1 MQGRF
6 HYYEGYSQ
14 SLTTMPV
21 RVMKM
26 LGAETL
32 IVTNAAGG
40 ANKDFKAGDLM
51 IIKDHINLSGSN
63 PLIGKNDDR
72 IGPRFP
78 DMSDTYNKEYRDL
91 VKKSA
96 EEEGIEVREGVYTFF
111 SGPNYETPAEIK
123 MVQVLGGDA
132 VGMST
137 VPEVIVAA
145 HCGMKVIGVSCIT
158 NMAAG
163 ISETKL
169 NHKEVIETTEKVKV
183 NFAKLI
189 TRVIK
194 NL

>member
-1 MQGRF
+1 
-6 HYYEGYSQ
+6 
-14 SLTTMPV
+14 
-21 RVMKM
+21 
-26 LGAETL
+26 
-32 IVTNAAGG
+32 
-40 ANKDFKAGDLM
+40 
-51 IIKDHINLSGSN
+51 
-63 PLIGKNDDR
+63 
-72 IGPRFP
+72 
-78 DMSDTYNKEYRDL
+78 MSDAYNKEYRDL
-91 VKKSA
+91 IKKSA

-111 SGPNYETPAEIK
+111 SGPNYETPAEIR